1 MTASDYIPLDT
12 LKTHKKCT
20 MCKKELPIENFALCD
35 KYGGRRGK
43 CKPCQT
49 EHEQRS
55 KGTWDEYQKE
65 QAYREELHLLQ
76 KEGKRRCRMC
86 SEVKSLD
93 DFPNDSSK
101 KVFYNKKSYCKKCA
115 YEVWR
120 KPRDQTLE
128 AKRKKSIQDK
138 KYRSKLEVIERL
150 NERSMERY
158 YNDVEYRLRMVIRNR
173 INKHLKRTNQKK
185 LDSYIDHLG
194 CTTEQLIEHIESQFK
209 PGMTWEN
216 HSQFGWHLDHIKP
229 LCSFNLEDSEQFKE
243 ACHYTNLQ
251 PLWWKENLSKN
262 GRINYYD

>member
-1 MTASDYIPLDT
+1 MPSSDYIPSDT

-35 KYGGRRGK
+35 RYGGRRGK
-43 CKPCQT
+43 CKPCQV
-49 EHEQRS
+49 EHKQRS

-65 QAYREELHLLQ
+65 KAYKEELHLLQ
-76 KEGKRRCRMC
+76 EKGKRRCRMC

-93 DFPNDSSK
+93 DFPSDNNK
-101 KVFYNKKSYCKKCA
+101 KVFFNKKSYCKKCA

-120 KPRDQTLE
+120 KPRDQTPE
-128 AKRKKSIQDK
+128 AKRKKSISDK
-138 KYRSKLEVIERL
+138 KYRSKPEVTERL
-150 NERSMERY
+150 NERNKERY
-158 YNDVEYRLRMVIRNR
+158 YTDMQYRLKLSIRNR
-173 INKHLKRTNQKK
+173 INNHIKRTNQKK

-194 CTTEQLIEHIESQFK
+194 CTMEKLVEHIESQFE

-216 HSQFGWHLDHIKP
+216 HSQFGWHLDHKKP
-229 LCSFNLEDSEQFKE
+229 LCSFDLEDPEQFKE

-262 GRINYYD
+262 GRTDYYE